1 MAAAEQV
8 SPEHQDIFEAIR
20 AEALQVL
27 DIDEARV
34 TPDAK
39 LGETLDADSVDLI
52 EIAGVLE
59 RTFGVQIDDHEIHD
73 LVTVADFVAL
83 VARKR

>member
-1 MAAAEQV
+1 MQ
-8 SPEHQDIFEAIR
+8 HQDIFDVIK
-20 AEALQVL
+20 AEATQIL
-27 DIDEARV
+27 DAGPELI

-59 RTFGVQIDDHEIHD
+59 RTFGVQLDDHELHD
-73 LVTVADFVAL
+73 LVTVQDFVDL
-83 VARKR
+83 VASKRA

>member
-1 MAAAEQV
+1 MVPPDQ
-8 SPEHQDIFEAIR
+8 QDIFEAIK
-20 AEALQVL
+20 AEAVAVL
-27 DIDEARV
+27 DCDPGLVSA
-34 TPDAK
+34 DAK
-39 LGETLDADSVDLI
+39 LGETLNADSVDLI

-73 LVTVADFVAL
+73 LVTVEDFVAL

>member
-1 MAAAEQV
+1 M
-8 SPEHQDIFEAIR
+8 EHQDIFDVIK
-20 AEALQVL
+20 AEASQILEA
-27 DIDEARV
+27 DDELI

-59 RTFGVQIDDHEIHD
+59 RTFGVQLDDHELHD
-73 LVTVADFVAL
+73 LVTVNDFVEL
-83 VARKR
+83 VAQKRA

>member
-1 MAAAEQV
+1 MDQE
-8 SPEHQDIFEAIR
+8 IFEVLK
-20 AEALQVL
+20 AEATQVL
-27 DIDEARV
+27 DVDNELV

-59 RTFGVQIDDHEIHD
+59 RRFDVQLDDHELHD
-73 LVTVADFVAL
+73 LVTVRDFVEL
-83 VARKR
+83 VERKRS

>member
-1 MAAAEQV
+1 MDQE
-8 SPEHQDIFEAIR
+8 IFEVFK
-20 AEALQVL
+20 AEATTVL
-27 DIDEARV
+27 DVGVELI

-59 RTFGVQIDDHEIHD
+59 RRFGVELDDHELHD
-73 LVTVADFVAL
+73 LVTVADFVDL
-83 VARKR
+83 VARKRG

>member
-1 MAAAEQV
+1 M
-8 SPEHQDIFEAIR
+8 EHQDIFDVIK
-20 AEALQVL
+20 AEASQIL
-27 DIDEARV
+27 DADVELI

-59 RTFGVQIDDHEIHD
+59 RTFDVQLDDHELHD
-73 LVTVADFVAL
+73 LVTVSDFVNL
-83 VARKR
+83 VAKKRAM

>member
-1 MAAAEQV
+1 M
-8 SPEHQDIFEAIR
+8 EHQDIFDVIK
-20 AEALQVL
+20 AEASQILEA
-27 DIDEARV
+27 DDELI

-59 RTFGVQIDDHEIHD
+59 RTFGVQLDDHELHD
-73 LVTVADFVAL
+73 LVTVNDFVQL
-83 VARKR
+83 VAQKRA

>member
-1 MAAAEQV
+1 MDH
-8 SPEHQDIFEAIR
+8 PDIFDAIK

-27 DIDEARV
+27 DTDAALI

-52 EIAGVLE
+52 EIAGALE
-59 RTFGVQIDDHEIHD
+59 RTFGVQIEDHEIND
-73 LVTVADFVAL
+73 LVTVADFVEL
-83 VARKR
+83 VARKRYMNR

>member
-1 MAAAEQV
+1 M
-8 SPEHQDIFEAIR
+8 EHQDIFDVIK
-20 AEALQVL
+20 AEATQIL
-27 DIDEARV
+27 DTDADLI

-59 RTFGVQIDDHEIHD
+59 RTFDVQLDDHELHD
-73 LVTVADFVAL
+73 LVTVNDFVEL
-83 VARKR
+83 VAKKRS

>member
-1 MAAAEQV
+1 MEN
-8 SPEHQDIFEAIR
+8 QDIFDLIK
-20 AEALQVL
+20 AEATQIL
-27 DIDEARV
+27 DASPDLI

-39 LGETLDADSVDLI
+39 LSETLDADSVDLI

-59 RTFGVQIDDHEIHD
+59 RTFGVQLEDHELHD
-73 LVTVADFVAL
+73 LVTVGDFVAL

>member
-1 MAAAEQV
+1 MDQE
-8 SPEHQDIFEAIR
+8 IFDVFK
-20 AEALQVL
+20 AEATTVL
-27 DIDEARV
+27 DVAVDLI

-59 RTFGVQIDDHEIHD
+59 RRFGVELDDHELHD
-73 LVTVADFVAL
+73 LQTVADFVDL
-83 VARKR
+83 IARKRA

>member
-1 MAAAEQV
+1 MAD
-8 SPEHQDIFEAIR
+8 DIFEVFRREAI
-20 AEALQVL
+20 EVL
-27 DIDEARV
+27 DVDPSLI
-34 TPDAK
+34 TPDAL

-59 RTFGVQIDDHEIHD
+59 RTFGVQIDDHEIND
-73 LVTVADFVAL
+73 LVTVQDFVDL